1 MPTRPTFFFPTA
13 TEAAG
18 VLSLPITDLPGLN
31 AGEADEAAGDGRKV
45 CFGLLQAMEQRY
57 AAAPAASRPA
67 GMTIAK
73 GTPTGVNATTIRQTF
88 TVTFDLDITAS
99 DLAAEPA

>member
-1 MPTRPTFFFPTA
+1 MPTNPRFFFPTA
-13 TEAAG
+13 TADGG
-18 VLSLPITDLPGLN
+18 VVSLPIGDLPGLT
-31 AGEADEAAGDGRKV
+31 AAEADAAAGDGRKV